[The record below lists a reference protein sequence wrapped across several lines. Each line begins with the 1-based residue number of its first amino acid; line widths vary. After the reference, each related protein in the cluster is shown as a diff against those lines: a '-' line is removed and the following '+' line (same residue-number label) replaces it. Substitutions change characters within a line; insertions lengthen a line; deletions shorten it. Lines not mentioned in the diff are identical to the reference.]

1 MSVRDLM
8 TTDVPIARLENT
20 VRDAA
25 RLMDARHVKVLPVCE
40 GDRLVGVL
48 TDWDVICAVADGGT
62 PDTEFVR
69 NYMSVDV
76 VTVTPDTAVADAGKL
91 IEHRHV
97 HHLLVCDDDRFA
109 GIVHVDVEWSELG
122 RPGVPHATFAAAL

>member
-8 TTDVPIARLENT
+8 TTDVPIARRDDSI
-20 VRDAA
+20 RDAA
-25 RLMDARHVKVLPVCE
+25 RLMDATHVKVLPVCE
-40 GDRLVGVL
+40 GARLVGVL

-76 VTVTPDTAVADAGKL
+76 LTVTPDTGVPDAGKL
-91 IEHRHV
+91 IEHRRV
-97 HHLLVCDDDRFA
+97 HHLLVCDDDRFE

-122 RPGVPHATFAAAL
+122 QPGVPHATFAAAL

>member
-8 TTDVPIARLENT
+8 TTDVPIARLEDT

-25 RLMDARHVKVLPVCE
+25 RLMDATHVKVLPVCE

-48 TDWDVICAVADGGT
+48 TDWDVICAIADGGT

-76 VTVTPDTAVADAGKL
+76 VTVTPDTAVAEAGKL
-91 IEHRHV
+91 IGHRRV

-109 GIVHVDVEWSELG
+109 GIMHVDVEWSELG